1 MLAILRILF
10 GFALFA
16 VIGRGVE
23 VAGPEPQTD
32 GTTDA
37 GYLAVA
43 VIIGIANAVVWA
55 PWVGQ
60 WMADPLTGAFT
71 SGNPGD
77 FSNPVLQFAHKL
89 AVRGWRRAALFFAF
103 LDGVRHPD
111 LPGAFVLGM
120 QQARQGSWLEK
131 VFAREVWRFENADH
145 CLKAWKILRNHG
157 VEPDLHRR
165 PEVNLLLLSQVRE
178 VPPTPS
184 ILKVAPAPPVSRP
197 SRNPRIR
204 IFTPSGAP
212 PPEQEPA
219 DGLEHRRKADTVVT
233 SASAPVCVPA
243 AEPVQDN
250 AAEPLAAGS
259 GMERM
264 ASSETARTEPT
275 AVAGRSAP
283 RRRRRL
289 TWSERLEALFTGE
302 LDE

>member
-1 MLAILRILF
+1 MLVILRVLF

-16 VIGRGVE
+16 VIGRAVE
-23 VAGPEPQTD
+23 VAGPEPQTE

-37 GYLAVA
+37 AYLAVA

-89 AVRGWRRAALFFAF
+89 ALRGWRRAALLFAF
-103 LDGVRHPD
+103 LEGVRHPD

-120 QQARQGSWLEK
+120 QQARKGSWLEK
-131 VFAREVWRFENADH
+131 VFAREVWRFDNADN
-145 CLKAWKILRNHG
+145 CLKAWRILREHG

-184 ILKVAPAPPVSRP
+184 MLKVAPAPPVPRP

-212 PPEQEPA
+212 PPEQAAVGPA
-219 DGLEHRRKADTVVT
+219 DLREAAAVACPVP
-233 SASAPVCVPA
+233 APVPVPTGESDQGDP
-243 AEPVQDN
+243 AER
-250 AAEPLAAGS
+250 LAAGS
-259 GMERM
+259 GIERM
-264 ASSETARTEPT
+264 ASSGSALTEPL

-289 TWSERLEALFTGE
+289 TWSERLEALFIGE
-302 LDE
+302 LDD